1 MTPDQFIYPISCEY
15 QLEDYRLSL
24 VYEPALVKEVLPTQQ
39 LRQLL
44 SFFEQGEEAIFP
56 ATDLHEIYLNILP
69 FSKSFLQ
76 YEIYHDMLV
85 YKHHEIIWSSRC
97 DRIEKSTLIELGCRK
112 KAFTRDLYLH

>member
-56 ATDLHEIYLNILP
+56 ATDLHDIYLNILP

-76 YEIYHDMLV
+76 YEIYHDMLFISIMKLPNHDV
-85 YKHHEIIWSSRC
+85 
-97 DRIEKSTLIELGCRK
+97 IE
-112 KAFTRDLYLH
+112 